1 MGPTSGTAEHLDE
14 AHLRLAPQP
23 LSVARARSAVRRLLE
38 RGGRADLVETAVLLV
53 SELVTNALLH
63 AGTHIDLTARLGADG
78 VRVEVGDGSPHL
90 PSRRRYAATAGT
102 GRGLMMLDSMAA
114 DWGVDRRYHGKV
126 VWFELVG
133 GGDDASTT
141 MRRSRDVGSPG
152 AAGTGAG
159 RGRGTVRVELR
170 NVPLLLHVAWQEH
183 AEALLREYLLAGLDE
198 DSDRSIQVHADATE
212 AIAVLEEHVP
222 RSIVAME
229 PEQLMRD
236 AVEPNVSAARV
247 EVPVPHASLSH
258 FETLDRAIESAL
270 DLAEVG
276 LVMSPATQPEVQAFR
291 RWLCGQVREQAVG
304 GAPEPWAVPAE
315 GRLPDVQGR
324 RDVLPAGLGPGTA
337 LVVADQSSSIVAVTA
352 ETAELLGYADP
363 AELVGR
369 RIVTIIPER
378 YRQAHVAGF
387 TMYLLVGRRPLL
399 DQVVRVPALR
409 KDGSEVTVGLLVR
422 EHQDA
427 QGEALLLAELQPVR

>member
-1 MGPTSGTAEHLDE
+1 MGPTSGTAEQLDE

-23 LSVARARSAVRRLLE
+23 LSVARARSAVRGLLE
-38 RGGRADLVETAVLLV
+38 RGDRGDLVETAVLLV

-63 AGTHIDLTARLGADG
+63 AGTHIDLTARLGPDG
-78 VRVEVGDGSPHL
+78 LRVEVGDGSLHL

-102 GRGLMMLDSMAA
+102 GRGLMMLESMAA
-114 DWGVDRRYHGKV
+114 DWGVRRRRNGKV
-126 VWFELVG
+126 VWFEVVDG
-133 GGDDASTT
+133 KG
-141 MRRSRDVGSPG
+141 G
-152 AAGTGAG
+152 AATTRRRDDDRSSPTGAG
-159 RGRGTVRVELR
+159 AAPGRARGTVLVELR
-170 NVPLLLHVAWQEH
+170 NLPLLLHVAWQEH

-198 DSDRSIQVHADATE
+198 DSDRSIQVHADATD

-222 RSIVAME
+222 RSTVAME

-236 AVEPNVSAARV
+236 AVEPNVSAALV
-247 EVPVPHASLSH
+247 EVPVPHPSLGH

-270 DLAEVG
+270 GLAEAG

-291 RWLCGQVREQAVG
+291 RWLCGQVREQAAG
-304 GAPEPWAVPAE
+304 EAPLPWAVPDE
-315 GRLPDVQGR
+315 GRLPDGQGR
-324 RDVLPAGLGPGTA
+324 GGVLPAGLDTGKA
-337 LVVADQSSSIVAVTA
+337 LVVADETSSIVAVTS
-352 ETAELLGYADP
+352 ETAELLGYADA
-363 AELVGR
+363 AELVGM

-422 EHQDA
+422 EHQGE
-427 QGEALLLAELQPVR
+427 QGEPLLLAELQPVG